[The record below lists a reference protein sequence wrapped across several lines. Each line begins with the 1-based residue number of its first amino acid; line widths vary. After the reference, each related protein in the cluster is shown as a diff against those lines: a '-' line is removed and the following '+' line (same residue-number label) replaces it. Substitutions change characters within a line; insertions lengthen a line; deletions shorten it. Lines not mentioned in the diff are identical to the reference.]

1 LTICGL
7 VVTAALTVA
16 ACGSRPTSPEPRT
29 TSVAGPAAPS
39 APTRTA
45 AIYAAILDRYLG
57 SPGESSFQ
65 PGSITKVFVL
75 AQAHPEAS
83 SPMDHGRGAVPI
95 PEAVQRQISELV
107 RSEELIWVDD
117 ADDVILR
124 DGCPRVR
131 DNGILITL
139 GTIKPLGAEVK
150 VGINGFVACEGATW
164 LTYVVR
170 SGGTG
175 WKVTGTTG
183 DMAIA

>member
-1 LTICGL
+1 
-7 VVTAALTVA
+7 
-16 ACGSRPTSPEPRT
+16 
-29 TSVAGPAAPS
+29 
-39 APTRTA
+39 
-45 AIYAAILDRYLG
+45 
-57 SPGESSFQ
+57 
-65 PGSITKVFVL
+65 
-75 AQAHPEAS
+75 
-83 SPMDHGRGAVPI
+83 MDHGRGAVPI
-95 PEAVQRQISELV
+95 PEAVQRQMSELV

-131 DNGILITL
+131 DDGILITL